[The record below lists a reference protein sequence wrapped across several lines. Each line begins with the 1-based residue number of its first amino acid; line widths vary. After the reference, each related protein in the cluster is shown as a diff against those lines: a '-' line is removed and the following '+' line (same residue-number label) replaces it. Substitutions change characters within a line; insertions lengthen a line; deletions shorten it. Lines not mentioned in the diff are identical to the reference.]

1 MSHKSIPSSVIFLI
15 LSVVTIHCSQSEKAD
30 LTILPA
36 LLPQIVSISPSAAD
50 GRSFTTVRE
59 IDENGVTL
67 PCAPNSTNPKSLT
80 LKGDEWMAGGG
91 ILVYIRD
98 KETSET
104 VPLLFVEDNLPKF
117 QTEIG
122 KRYLAYLEFFI
133 DGFNNTEIDGQAL
146 IVEFIAKEKD
156 EFNFYVT
163 SQNAGLFVNGK
174 AHESNIHYSP
184 VGQNTL
190 WHTPV
195 ERAQA
200 RRNNYNLYG
209 GDNSVLEYLFDL
221 TP

>member
-1 MSHKSIPSSVIFLI
+1 MERKFFGIGVIFLF
-15 LSVVTIHCSQSEKAD
+15 LSVIQCSRSENTVPPV
-30 LTILPA
+30 LSA
-36 LLPQIVSISPSAAD
+36 LLLQNVSISSQVNAH
-50 GRSFTTVRE
+50 SFTTVRE
-59 IDENGVTL
+59 MDENGVAL
-67 PCAPNSTNPKSLT
+67 PCVPNSTNPKSLT

-91 ILVYIRD
+91 ILVYI
-98 KETSET
+98 KNEETSEN

-117 QTEIG
+117 QTVIG

-146 IVEFIAKEKD
+146 IVEFVAKEKD
-156 EFNFYVT
+156 EISFYVT

-174 AHESNIHYSP
+174 AHESNLHYAP

-190 WHTPV
+190 WNTPE

-209 GDNSVLEYLFDL
+209 GDNSVLEYVFDL
-221 TP
+221 NP